1 MAKQQFTSQ
10 ELAKFKT
17 ADPDEVVSVRIGP
30 TVELIKQ
37 IEQLSKNIARVSAE
51 NVILQRKKVRL
62 QQKKIRLQQEI
73 AEKKSNVALL
83 EQRISDL
90 HRSGKLKSHNSS
102 KPPSS
107 DGLSK

>member
-51 NVILQRKKVRL
+51 KVILQRKKVRL

-73 AEKKSNVALL
+73 AEKK
-83 EQRISDL
+83 I
-90 HRSGKLKSHNSS
+90 
-102 KPPSS
+102 
-107 DGLSK
+107 